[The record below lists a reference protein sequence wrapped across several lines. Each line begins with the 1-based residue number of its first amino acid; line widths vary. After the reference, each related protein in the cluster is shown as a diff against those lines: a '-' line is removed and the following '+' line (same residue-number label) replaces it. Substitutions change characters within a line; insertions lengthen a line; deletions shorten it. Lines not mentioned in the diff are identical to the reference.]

1 MLKYHR
7 EFSSPL
13 GLKGRLWERVTRQEP
28 GSLWRN
34 TNILQKPGWGW
45 EWESSLLYLLLVP
58 PIGRPQAEIDLS
70 SHDEKLGSGSIVAAK
85 TKIWGSGVF
94 VVGDMFCPLIQG
106 SLTTRIQCLMIWD
119 GTDVIIEIKCIVNVM
134 CLNHPPPPIPVEK
147 LSCVKLVPG
156 ARKTGDHCFTY
167 GSITPL

>member
-119 GTDVIIEIKCIVNVM
+119 GTDVIIIEIKYIINLM
-134 CLNHPPPPIPVEK
+134 CLSHPETISHPWSMEK
-147 LSCVKLVPG
+147 LLTTKLVLG
-156 ARKTGDHCFTY
+156 AKKVGD
-167 GSITPL
+167 LLL